1 MSIDYQND
9 LNEAQYRAVMHG
21 GGPLLVIAGAGSG
34 KTRTIVYRLARLV
47 EQGTLPDHILLL
59 TFTRKASQEMLAR
72 AGYLLGMGLSQAAG
86 GTFHS
91 FAFAQLRR
99 YANFAGFE
107 NGFTIM
113 DRADAAALA
122 KEARERLALGKGD
135 KAFPKRET
143 CLELISKARN
153 KELTIEQ
160 VVTAEY
166 FHLTAYAEDLA
177 RIGDEYQAIKRRHG
191 MLDYDD
197 LLFEL
202 EKLLVSEEH
211 VRVSV
216 NARYRHVMVDEYQDT
231 NLVQA
236 RLVKLLAGEE
246 RSVCAVGDDAQSIYA
261 FRGANVA
268 NILDFPKTFPGA
280 EIVRLEQ
287 NYRSTQPI
295 LDLTN
300 AILANAREKYEKHLF
315 TARTEGA
322 RPEIVRTL
330 SDASQ
335 ARAVMEKLAELR
347 RDYALHE
354 IAVLFRAGYQ
364 SYPVELE
371 LNKLGL
377 PFAKYGGIRF
387 TEAAHVKDVL
397 AFLRLAVNPSDLAAW
412 RRVLELVKGV
422 GAKTA
427 LSIAQA
433 AITGDVATLEKHKR
447 KKPLLADI
455 LNLAD
460 SLRADRPSPERA
472 LTRVMEFYV
481 PIMVENYP
489 DDYPRRQQGLDEL
502 AGLSAPYR
510 DMEGFLADISLENP
524 GEDEREAREDTL
536 VLSTIH
542 SAKGLEWKAV
552 MVIDLVE
559 DRFPSRRAMG
569 RPEDLEEERRLM
581 YVACTRAK
589 DRLVLFVPETIY
601 IRHLERHEPMRPSP
615 FILELPAETYTDMRE
630 GFGGRI
636 SPVRHGAAP
645 TPADAPRTVAR
656 NGAPSFGG
664 NGNGTTPPPKAFGFC
679 THKIYGRGKI
689 IEHIPPDKYRVNFQ
703 QFGLKVIVGQY
714 LEMEE
719 A

>member
-1 MSIDYQND
+1 MPIDYAED
-9 LNEAQYRAVMHG
+9 LNPAQLAAALHAE
-21 GGPLLVIAGAGSG
+21 GPLLVIAGAGSG

-47 EQGTLPDHILLL
+47 EQGTRPDHILLL
-59 TFTRKASQEMLAR
+59 TFTRKAAQEMLTR

-91 FAFAQLRR
+91 FAYSQLRR
-99 YANFAGFE
+99 YAEFAGLGK
-107 NGFTIM
+107 GFTIM
-113 DRADAAALA
+113 DRADAAQMV
-122 KEARERLALGKGD
+122 KEAREKLALGKGD
-135 KAFPKRET
+135 KAFPKRDT
-143 CLELISKARN
+143 CLELVSKARN
-153 KELTIEQ
+153 KELSVEQ
-160 VVTAEY
+160 VVTNEY
-166 FHLTAYAEDLA
+166 FHLVPYAEDLSRLA
-177 RIGDEYQAIKRRHG
+177 AEYAALKRAHG

-202 EKLLVSEEH
+202 ERLLLAEAH
-211 VRVSV
+211 VRKSV
-216 NARYRHVMVDEYQDT
+216 NERWRFVMVDEYQDT

-236 RLVKLLAGEE
+236 RLVKLLAGE
-246 RSVCAVGDDAQSIYA
+246 RMNVCAVGDDAQSIYA

-268 NILDFPKTFPGA
+268 NILDFPKTFPGTR
-280 EIVRLEQ
+280 IVSLEQ

-300 AILANAREKYEKHLF
+300 AILAGAREKYEKRLF
-315 TARTEGA
+315 TERANGA
-322 RPEIVRTL
+322 KPELVRTL

-347 RDYALHE
+347 REYALHE

-377 PFAKYGGIRF
+377 PFQKYGGIRF

-397 AFLRLAVNPSDLAAW
+397 GYLRLAVNPADLAAW
-412 RRVLELVKGV
+412 RRVLEHVKGV

-427 LSIAQA
+427 LAIAQT
-433 AITGDVATLEKHKR
+433 AITGDAAGLKKHTLKR
-447 KKPLLADI
+447 PVLADI
-455 LNLAD
+455 LRLVEG
-460 SLRADRPSPERA
+460 LRNDRPEPRA
-472 LTRVMEFYV
+472 ALARVVEFYTPV
-481 PIMVENYP
+481 LMETYP

-502 AGLSAPYR
+502 AALAAPYR
-510 DMEGFLADISLENP
+510 DLEGFLADLSIENP
-524 GEDEREAREDTL
+524 GEDESGAREDTL

-552 MVIDLVE
+552 LLIDLVE

-581 YVACTRAK
+581 YVACTRAR
-589 DRLVLFVPETIY
+589 DRLTLFVPESIY
-601 IRHLERHEPMRPSP
+601 VRHLERHEPMRPSP
-615 FILELPAETYTDMRE
+615 FVLELPHGSCLELRE
-630 GFGGRI
+630 GFGGRL
-636 SPVRHGAAP
+636 SPVGGPARSPAP
-645 TPADAPRTVAR
+645 SAVPGPGGS
-656 NGAPSFGG
+656 GAPA
-664 NGNGTTPPPKAFGFC
+664 PKLGFC

-703 QFGLKVIVGQY
+703 HFGLKVIVGQY
-714 LEMEE
+714 LQMED